1 MVIDV
6 NIIPTV
12 IDKQYGTEKYYDIF
26 SMLLKERIIMIS
38 GEINSEMSSIVI
50 AELLYLYNLDNKKDI
65 QIYINSPGGEV
76 NAGLAIFDTMKYLKC
91 DIHTICVGMCASM
104 AAILL
109 AAGTKG
115 KRSSLPNGQ
124 IMIHQPMG
132 GVSGQVSDVDIVAK
146 KLVQM
151 KKKLN
156 HILADL
162 TSNSVNKIEKDT
174 DRDNYMDAQEALKYG
189 IIDYVVS

>member
-1 MVIDV
+1 MVIDM

-12 IDKQYGTEKYYDIF
+12 VDKQYGTEKYYDIF
-26 SMLLKERIIMIS
+26 SMLLKERIVMIS
-38 GEINSEMSSIVI
+38 GEINSELSSIVI
-50 AELLYLYNLDNKKDI
+50 AELLYLYNQDSTKDI

-76 NAGLAIFDTMKYLKC
+76 NAGLAILDTMQYLKC

-109 AAGTKG
+109 AGGTKG
-115 KRSSLPNGQ
+115 KRCSLPNGQ

-156 HILADL
+156 QILADL
-162 TSNSVNKIEKDT
+162 TSQNIQKIEKDT
-174 DRDNYMDAQEALKYG
+174 DRDNYMDAQQAVKYG

>member
-1 MVIDV
+1 MIVM
-6 NIIPTV
+6 NIVPTV
-12 IDKQYGTEKYYDIF
+12 IDKQNGVEKYYDIF

-50 AELLYLYNLDNKKDI
+50 AELLYLYNQDNNKAI

-76 NAGLAIFDTMKYLKC
+76 NAGLAIFDTMRYLKC

-156 HILADL
+156 KILSNL
-162 TSNSVNKIEKDT
+162 TSQTIQKIEKDT
-174 DRDNYMDAQEALKYG
+174 DRDNYMDANEAMKYG
-189 IIDYVVS
+189 LIDYVVS

>member
-1 MVIDV
+1 
-6 NIIPTV
+6 
-12 IDKQYGTEKYYDIF
+12 
-26 SMLLKERIIMIS
+26 MIS

-50 AELLYLYNLDNKKDI
+50 AELLYLYNQDSNKAI

-76 NAGLAIFDTMKYLKC
+76 NAGLAIFDTMRYLKC

-156 HILADL
+156 KILSNL
-162 TSNSVNKIEKDT
+162 TSQTIQKIEKDT
-174 DRDNYMDAQEALKYG
+174 DRDNYMDADEAVKYG
-189 IIDYVVS
+189 LIDYVVS

>member
-1 MVIDV
+1 MVIV
-6 NIIPTV
+6 MNIVPTV
-12 IDKQYGTEKYYDIF
+12 IDKQNGVEKYYDIF

-50 AELLYLYNLDNKKDI
+50 AELLYLYNQDNNKAI

-76 NAGLAIFDTMKYLKC
+76 NAGLAIFDTMRYLKC

-156 HILADL
+156 KILSNL
-162 TSNSVNKIEKDT
+162 TSQTIQKIEKDT
-174 DRDNYMDAQEALKYG
+174 DRDNYMDANEAMKYG
-189 IIDYVVS
+189 LIDYVVS

>member
-1 MVIDV
+1 MIVM
-6 NIIPTV
+6 NIVPTV
-12 IDKQYGTEKYYDIF
+12 IDKQNGVEKYYDIF

-50 AELLYLYNLDNKKDI
+50 AELLYLYNQDNNKAI

-76 NAGLAIFDTMKYLKC
+76 NAGLAIFDTMRYLKC

-156 HILADL
+156 KILSNL
-162 TSNSVNKIEKDT
+162 TSQTIQKIEKDT
-174 DRDNYMDAQEALKYG
+174 DRDNYMDANEAVKYG
-189 IIDYVVS
+189 LIDYVVS